1 MLRKRGT
8 KEEKKEKEKEKK
20 EGVFGCR
27 EEGIL
32 RKGDD
37 PFEGARGDLGG
48 ELTEE
53 GGEGT
58 GPGKKQSQ
66 VSFLTFGSSTFMS
79 VLRFHLRSGHLRSD
93 LCLETHSGN
102 CFDPL
107 LHMNSLMDT

>member
-1 MLRKRGT
+1 M
-8 KEEKKEKEKEKK
+8 
-20 EGVFGCR
+20 
-27 EEGIL
+27 

-79 VLRFHLRSGHLRSD
+79 FLLWYLGINEVCFQRLNVSCGMILVCFFLRNLS
-93 LCLETHSGN
+93 
-102 CFDPL
+102 
-107 LHMNSLMDT
+107 